1 MNIKRII
8 REESNDFKWI
18 EDSEPY
24 LNGVKFIYGDKL
36 KPIYTIIYDELIHH
50 NEVVIRW
57 TDKFGV
63 SEVMY
68 KIGEVYENIES
79 GIWNIVDDSGWRLFS
94 GLNESNDFKWIE
106 DIGIG
111 EPIKIG
117 GPLPNSVQY
126 DDDDPKYPV
135 DHVYMGD
142 RVEFVDGYT
151 FTIEEIKKDPLP
163 PHNIIGV
170 WGSDIPAPNKTFG
183 PDRKL
188 NYHFVEWLKR
198 AYLNES
204 NEFDWI
210 EEIKPV
216 HYKFFDVYFC
226 DEIEYNDWDEEECVG
241 DGGSYYIKIP
251 FEDYNK
257 IYHNF
262 KNFDQ
267 HYEVKPGNVV
277 KWMLDSD
284 MIEHDAVDEIQNVDE
299 ITKEEFCRVIGIDNP
314 DICYD
319 TGQMDMFGG
328 VIREEVND
336 FGWIEEHPLTV
347 GDLITGTL
355 PKGFVLEEG
364 QKIYLTG
371 ELYMDDLEKGMTK
384 IDLKND
390 TFIVKKRWVGFN
402 STDITSDRYG
412 EPLRPAIHLIAPDN
426 VYDTQAWYDWF
437 KDTKWVSL
445 GELKLDYP
453 IQVNF

>member
-18 EDSEPY
+18 EDSEPH
-24 LNGVKFIYGDKL
+24 LNGVKFIYGDNL

-79 GIWNIVDDSGWRLFS
+79 GIWNIVDDGGWRQSS
-94 GLNESNDFKWIE
+94 GLNESGDFKWIE

-117 GPLPNSVQY
+117 GPLPNPVQY
-126 DDDDPKYPV
+126 DDDDPKYPI
-135 DHVYMGD
+135 DYVYMGD

-151 FTIEEIKKDPLP
+151 FTIEKIKKDPLP

-170 WGSDIPAPNKTFG
+170 WGSDIPAPNKAFG
-183 PDRKL
+183 SDRKL

-210 EEIKPV
+210 EE
-216 HYKFFDVYFC
+216 Y
-226 DEIEYNDWDEEECVG
+226 
-241 DGGSYYIKIP
+241 
-251 FEDYNK
+251 
-257 IYHNF
+257 
-262 KNFDQ
+262 
-267 HYEVKPGNVV
+267 
-277 KWMLDSD
+277 
-284 MIEHDAVDEIQNVDE
+284 
-299 ITKEEFCRVIGIDNP
+299 
-314 DICYD
+314 
-319 TGQMDMFGG
+319 
-328 VIREEVND
+328 
-336 FGWIEEHPLTV
+336 PLTV

-371 ELYMDDLEKGMTK
+371 ELYMDDRPNLAVSTTHK

-390 TFIVKKRWVGFN
+390 TFIVKRKWVGSSPTLQRFVERN
-402 STDITSDRYG
+402 DTART
-412 EPLRPAIHLIAPDN
+412 PIHLIGPDN
-426 VYDTQAWYDWF
+426 VYNTQVWYDWF
-437 KDTKWVSL
+437 GDSNWISL
-445 GELKLDYP
+445 GDLKLDYP